1 MSLDFPLPDTIV
13 PVSRV
18 SYKESHCGGVH
29 FSERSVFRGYP
40 VVTRCLA
47 WLSLSLGL
55 VLTAA
60 DATVPIDGR
69 TYTVL
74 DKSRYEHFQLSL
86 ELTKGA
92 GLDLVFAADDPANY
106 ARLLWTADE
115 LRLERTDQGETTIL
129 LRQSTGF
136 PAALGDGGT
145 VLLRRQPQRIE
156 VIAGGQR
163 VCRVM
168 APPFGKGLIA
178 VCAAKGYAGVAKT
191 EYQRIESVTFGDDFM
206 RTEEEG
212 KNLGLWQVATG
223 NWRMYS
229 VMETIHANP
238 DARIREGY
246 EPLAD
251 RSPNPFCLSGDG
263 PDGAY
268 ILVGQPFWS
277 DYRVGV
283 SVRSM
288 GSEFGLV
295 FGAEDADT
303 CWLVRW
309 RLYSLGVKPNLL
321 ELVRRE
327 KGKEEVAGAV
337 QVAGRALGWYR
348 LEVENVGSRIEVLV
362 DGSPVLTHHDDR
374 AVGGRIGLYAK
385 GTAET
390 LFDDVALASVS
401 LLDLSDP
408 VESAPTRQE
417 LVGNWEIVGEPTGCV
432 YASEGSREPA
442 MLQFGYDD
450 WSAAGFAATVAAAK
464 GSVPALLLGIQ
475 DRANLLRAE
484 WDVREKEVRLVRVED
499 GKETTLGTCALA
511 KPDTSHALLVN
522 TDETNHLQV
531 FVDGQLAIRQPL
543 PAVPVGPVGL
553 AVGGKGEARFSA
565 VRAFAVLPRDWEHE
579 VDIKRFADD
588 PFMQGW
594 ASPRYAW
601 ILDPACTVEQF
612 PQRYIHKGDFYGPFR
627 ISLPVDD
634 GLVLTFG
641 GDEPDDP
648 QHYELALKV
657 SSATAGNLVL
667 TRAGK
672 EMANVPFTPGERQ
685 VLPGQQIVDEKIGAL
700 PKTPD
705 TVSYGRLTLHRD
717 GHEVWAELD
726 GKEVLA
732 VHEDL
737 PLMGRAVLLTVP
749 RPVDLLHVSTAR
761 AQLLDYLFETAATDW
776 LQVGTWEVTNRFAC
790 DPRWSHMN
798 GRGKGVA
805 ALWNKLEF
813 VGDFT
818 VEYYAGMRMRQGEMH
833 EGAAQ
838 MYYPRVGDINVA
850 FEAEDTDLF
859 SGHNVILQA
868 WDPQWTEK
876 ASEFLRLGKV
886 LAENDHEL
894 IPRGRHSRPKA
905 RVVEVAWDPGGRPV
919 HGAWYFV
926 SIRKTGNHYDVS
938 FDNFPV
944 FSVTDDDPLTGKRL
958 ALWTQHNSIVIARA
972 KIGYRQ
978 VERPTPKVAAV
989 SAAPPQAKLDPLPY
1003 RLQGLTQ
1010 PGMFLDFEEGI
1021 GELVPYAGDQSAE
1034 LSLVPRPGGDGQ
1046 ALRLENLYGGGDF
1059 GVVIPL
1065 AGSAANRLDRLE
1077 FDYAI
1082 PPAAKLNLYLTLA
1095 ERPAE
1100 RWFVTLTGPD
1110 EEGPNLYRLGRFPGA
1125 KADGAWHHAS
1135 FALGSA
1141 LRQALPYEPR
1151 MTVKNLTI
1159 GMLHEG
1165 YLNAGLGG
1173 NPGGAVWYLDNL
1185 LVASH
1190 GPAEAMFAWTP
1201 LDQPAPAKYR
1211 VWFAPGDAPTPLPTD
1226 AAVRTEGDFS
1236 LTLPQSGDWLVQAA
1250 VEQDGEWRNVSPV
1263 PVRVCE
1269 PAVVARTEP
1278 ADQETWDGGPIRIY
1292 FAPGERANVD
1302 LSRCQLRLGEGAPIP
1317 ASEALT
1323 RFDAAQGMLEF
1334 QANLPGLNVEL
1345 DKPVS
1350 FTFVY
1355 GDDLLPCPPEPAKET
1370 KEDKPAAAPAEAGA
1384 APAPEPVKP
1393 ELRPLPSLPVP
1404 QEASY
1409 AWTMTLPAAGDH
1421 VPPSP
1426 VSLLADYY
1434 RRLDFESG
1442 PALTSLVPGE
1452 SLVERVPHGDGHAL
1466 RITNRLCGSTFG
1478 TSLGWSG
1485 FDLGQNPLLSFDYR
1499 IDPES
1504 NVAFQLQL
1512 FGRPYQ
1518 VSLTDTD
1525 DERGK
1530 LLGQIPGIVA
1540 DGTWHHAEV
1549 DLISLVVA
1557 NVEAR
1562 RQARSLH
1569 VGKMD
1574 VGDFGYSGDAPGAW
1588 YELDNLNLIPLVS
1601 ASNGLE
1607 LKWQASDAGG
1617 IGGYS
1622 YLWDDQP
1629 ATEPDA
1635 TPETAANVASFKDL
1649 PEGKQYFH
1657 IRAIDHAGNPGPS
1670 THYAY
1675 VIDNTPP
1682 TIVGSIPANGEK
1694 AAASQIVLKFGDS
1707 VSQVNAGSLQ
1717 LFVDKRRLSLQG
1729 DQVDWNPETR
1739 ELTVDLL
1746 SDWSLLRRPL
1756 TDGQDIP
1763 VSVSGIKDFA
1773 GNEAPAYEFSWKVD
1787 FAQDH
1792 EPPPAP
1798 YLWSYSGQFQVF
1810 DHFGNT
1816 RHNWRAYAMGGP
1828 ETTLAERVWDQELGT
1843 WYYHVAK
1850 IASGPRFGAY
1860 RYNNENIVDSPQVT
1874 FDIRIMPGTKVNFL
1888 LYIDKKYYAVQL
1900 TGGDKLPVIGQVPEV
1915 KDDGQWH
1922 HVEID
1927 LLPMLRQALPDA
1939 EGYEARMCAIAGWSD
1954 GNEVGACFDLD
1965 NFGFIGA
1972 RAPLP
1977 LFNYSSADATGISRY
1992 RIAFDQN
1999 PTTAGTGTETTTGG
2013 AGKQLL
2019 AADKAGMWY
2028 IHAAACD
2035 GAGNW
2040 SETVHYPYLC
2050 TSPVAEGKVDGLEA
2064 DDSWQP
2070 TRGRKSVQ
2078 AYVYNAMTSGG
2089 NHLLAIQVVG
2099 QRDGELELSRQ
2110 LTGTPLA
2117 GTVKLTASVYSSA
2130 DAPLKLQA
2138 VLKGYSGRKLT
2149 SDPVEL
2155 KPNAWTPDIAF
2166 VFPEKLPTEAGKG
2179 GERWTLSFATEVDK
2193 RSRDM
2198 LLFDAIEL
2206 SSTAPAPAEKPAPAK
2221 P

>member
-1 MSLDFPLPDTIV
+1 M
-13 PVSRV
+13 
-18 SYKESHCGGVH
+18 
-29 FSERSVFRGYP
+29 
-40 VVTRCLA
+40 VTRCLA
-47 WLSLSLGL
+47 FSFVCVALALS
-55 VLTAA
+55 AA
-60 DATVPIDGR
+60 DVPIDGR
-69 TYTVL
+69 TYSVL

-86 ELTKGA
+86 ELAKGT
-92 GLDLVFAADDPANY
+92 GLDLVFAADDPQNY

-115 LRLERTDQGETTIL
+115 LRLERTDQGRTTIL

-136 PAALGDGGT
+136 PAALNDGGT

-156 VIAGGQR
+156 VVANGQR

-178 VCAAKGYAGVAKT
+178 VCGDDGRATVAKT
-191 EYQRIESVTFGDDFM
+191 EYQRIEPVTFGDDFM

-238 DARIREGY
+238 SARIREGY

-263 PDGAY
+263 PSGAY

-295 FGAEDADT
+295 FGAVDADT

-309 RLYSLGVKPNLL
+309 RLQSLGVKPNLL

-327 KGKEEVAGAV
+327 QGNETVVGAV

-348 LEVENVGSRIEVLV
+348 LEVANVGSRIEVLV
-362 DGSPVLTHHDDR
+362 DGVPVLTHHDDR

-390 LFDDVALASVS
+390 LFDDVALDSVS

-417 LVGNWEIVGEPTGCV
+417 LAGNWDIVGETTGCV
-432 YASEGSREPA
+432 YTAQGDREPA
-442 MLQFGYDD
+442 MLQFGFDD
-450 WSAAGFAATVAAAK
+450 WSSGGFAATVAAGK
-464 GSVPALLLGIQ
+464 GCVPALLLGIQ
-475 DRANLLRAE
+475 GRGNLLRAE
-484 WDVREKEVRLVRVED
+484 WDVRDKEVRLVQVAE
-499 GKETTLGTCALA
+499 GKETTLGSCALA
-511 KPDTSHALLVN
+511 KADPSHALLVN
-522 TDETNHLQV
+522 TDETNHVQL

-543 PAVPVGPVGL
+543 PAAPVGPVGL
-553 AVGGKGEARFSA
+553 AVGGKGPARFSA

-627 ISLPVDD
+627 VTLPVDD
-634 GLVLTFG
+634 GLVLAFG
-641 GDEPDDP
+641 GDEPDDF

-657 SSATAGNLVL
+657 SSATAGSLVL

-672 EMANVPFTPGERQ
+672 ELANVPFTPGERQ

-705 TVSYGRLTLHRD
+705 TVSYGTLTVHRD
-717 GHEVWAELD
+717 GHEVWAEMG

-732 VHEDL
+732 VHEDR
-737 PLMGRAVLLTVP
+737 PLMGRAMTLTVP
-749 RPVDLLHVSTAR
+749 RPLDLLHVGTTR
-761 AQLLDYLFETAATDW
+761 AQLLDYLFEKAATDW

-790 DPRWSHMN
+790 DPRWSHLN

-805 ALWNKLEF
+805 ALWNKLDF

-838 MYYPRVGDINVA
+838 MYYPRVGDIDVA
-850 FEAEDTDLF
+850 FGAQDTDLF
-859 SGHNVILQA
+859 SGYNVILQA

-926 SIRKTGNHYDVS
+926 RIRKTGNRYDVS

-972 KIGYRQ
+972 KIGYRE
-978 VERPTPKVAAV
+978 VERPSPKVAVANL
-989 SAAPPQAKLDPLPY
+989 APTQAQMRPLPY

-1010 PGMFLDFEEGI
+1010 PGMFLDFEEDMG
-1021 GELVPYAGDQSAE
+1021 GLVPYAGDQSAE
-1034 LSLVPRPGGDGQ
+1034 LTLAPRPGGEGQ

-1065 AGSAANRLDRLE
+1065 AGSDANRLARLE

-1082 PPAAKLNLYLTLA
+1082 PPEAKLNLYLTLA

-1135 FALGSA
+1135 FDLGPA
-1141 LRQALPYEPR
+1141 LRQALPYEAR

-1173 NPGGAVWYLDNL
+1173 NPGGAVWHLDNL

-1201 LDQPAPAKYR
+1201 LDQPAPAKYC
-1211 VWFAPGDAPTPLPTD
+1211 VWFAPGDAPTPVPTTPE
-1226 AAVRTEGDFS
+1226 ARTTSDFS
-1236 LTLPQSGDWLVQAA
+1236 LALPGPGDWLVQAA
-1250 VEQDGEWRNVSPV
+1250 VEQDGTWQNMAPV

-1269 PAVVARTEP
+1269 PAAVARTEP
-1278 ADQETWDGGPIRIY
+1278 ADQGTWDGGAIRVY
-1292 FAPGERANVD
+1292 FADGQRASVD
-1302 LSRCQLRLGEGAPIP
+1302 LNRCQLRLGEGTPIP
-1317 ASEALT
+1317 ASAALT
-1323 RFDAAQGMLEF
+1323 RFDAAQNMLEF
-1334 QANLPGLNVEL
+1334 QPNLPGLNVDL
-1345 DKPVS
+1345 DKPTP

-1355 GDDLLPCPPEPAKET
+1355 GDDLLPAPPESPKQDKDA
-1370 KEDKPAAAPAEAGA
+1370 KPAAEAVPAQPEQRAVPPT
-1384 APAPEPVKP
+1384 PA
-1393 ELRPLPSLPVP
+1393 R
-1404 QEASY
+1404 QEASHT
-1409 AWTMTLPAAGDH
+1409 WTMTLPKTGDR
-1421 VPPSP
+1421 VAPSP
-1426 VSLLADYY
+1426 VCLLTDYY

-1442 PALTSLVPGE
+1442 PELESLVPGE

-1512 FGRPYQ
+1512 FGRPYL
-1518 VSLTDTD
+1518 VSVTDTD

-1540 DGTWHHAEV
+1540 DGTWRHAEV
-1549 DLISLVVA
+1549 DLTSLVVA
-1557 NVEAR
+1557 NAEAR
-1562 RQARSLH
+1562 NQARSLH
-1569 VGKMD
+1569 VGKME
-1574 VGDFGYSGDAPGAW
+1574 VGDFGYSGNAPGAW
-1588 YELDNLNLIPLVS
+1588 YELDNVNLTPLVS
-1601 ASNGLE
+1601 AANGLE

-1617 IGGYS
+1617 IAGYS

-1635 TPETAANVASFKDL
+1635 ALETASGTGSFRDL
-1649 PEGKQYFH
+1649 SEGRQFFH
-1657 IRAIDHAGNPGPS
+1657 IRAIDHAGNPGPTS
-1670 THYAY
+1670 HYAY
-1675 VIDNTPP
+1675 MIDNTPP
-1682 TIVGSIPANGEK
+1682 AIVGSIPANGEK
-1694 AAASQIVLKFGDS
+1694 AAVSQVVLRFGES
-1707 VSQVNAGSLQ
+1707 VSQVNASSLQ
-1717 LFVDKRRLSLQG
+1717 LFVDKRRLTLQG
-1729 DQVDWNPETR
+1729 DQVDWNPEAR

-1746 SDWSLLRRPL
+1746 ADWNLLRRPL
-1756 TDGQDIP
+1756 TDGQEIP

-1773 GNEAPAYEFSWKVD
+1773 GNEAPPYEFAWKVD
-1787 FAQDH
+1787 YAQDQ

-1816 RHNWRAYAMGGP
+1816 RHNWRAYAVGGT
-1828 ETTLAERVWDQELGT
+1828 ETTSAERVWDPEKGT
-1843 WYYHVAK
+1843 WYFHVAK
-1850 IASGPRFGAY
+1850 VASGPRFGIH

-1874 FDIRIMPGTKVNFL
+1874 FDIRIMPGTMVNFL

-1900 TGGDKLPVIGQVPEV
+1900 TGGDKLPVIGRVPEV

-1927 LLPMLRQALPDA
+1927 LLPMLREALPDA

-1954 GNEVGACFDLD
+1954 GNELGATFDLD
-1965 NFGFIGA
+1965 NFGFIGP
-1972 RAPLP
+1972 RPPLP

-2019 AADKAGMWY
+2019 AADKPGMWY

-2050 TSPVAEGKVDGLEA
+2050 TDPVPETKADGMEA
-2064 DDSWQP
+2064 ADSWSA
-2070 TRGRKSVQ
+2070 TRGRKAVQ

-2089 NHLLAIQVVG
+2089 NHVLAIQVVG
-2099 QRDGELELSRQ
+2099 QREGELELSHQ
-2110 LTGTPLA
+2110 FADTPL
-2117 GTVKLTASVYSSA
+2117 GGKVRLTASIYSSS
-2130 DAPLKLQA
+2130 DEPLKLQA

-2149 SDPVEL
+2149 SDPVVL
-2155 KPNAWTPDIAF
+2155 KPNAWSSQVAF
-2166 VFPEKLPTEAGKG
+2166 VFPEELPTEAGKE
-2179 GERWTLSFATEVDK
+2179 GERWTLSFSTEVGK

-2198 LLFDAIEL
+2198 LLFDSIEL
-2206 SSTAPAPAEKPAPAK
+2206 SSTAAAPAEKPAPAK